1 MKQLSVGQI
10 IMIAIFGVV
19 GWALCGAIV
28 FVGRELMPMDTT
40 LMVHAIGAPVIFG
53 ALSWIY
59 FTRFGYTKPLVTAAV
74 FVGIVIFM
82 DVVLVALVIERSLEM
97 FESLIGTWI
106 PWVLIFF
113 STYLTGLVVEAR
125 SARVREA

>member
-10 IMIAIFGVV
+10 IVIAIFGVV

-28 FVGRELMPMDTT
+28 FIGRDLMPMDTT

-59 FTRFGYTKPLVTAAV
+59 FSRFGYTKPLVTAAL

-113 STYLTGLVVEAR
+113 STYLTGLVVETR
-125 SARVREA
+125 SIRTREA

>member
-1 MKQLSVGQI
+1 MKKLSARQLLVV
-10 IMIAIFGVV
+10 ALFGLV

-28 FVGRELMPMDTT
+28 FIGREFMPMDAT
-40 LMVHAIGAPVIFG
+40 LIVHAIGAPVIFS
-53 ALSWIY
+53 AISWIY
-59 FTRFGYTKPLVTAAV
+59 FTRFSYTKPLTTAAL

-106 PWVLIFF
+106 PWALIFM
-113 STYLTGLVVEAR
+113 STYLTGLVVESR
-125 SARVREA
+125 STRMQEA

>member
-10 IMIAIFGVV
+10 IVIAIFGVV

-28 FVGRELMPMDTT
+28 FIGRGLMPMDTT

-59 FTRFGYTKPLVTAAV
+59 FSRFGYTKPLVTAAL

-113 STYLTGLVVEAR
+113 STYLTGLVVETR
-125 SARVREA
+125 SIRTREA

>member
-10 IMIAIFGVV
+10 IVIAIFGVV

-28 FVGRELMPMDTT
+28 FIGRELMPMDTT

-59 FTRFGYTKPLVTAAV
+59 FSRFGYTKPLVTAAL

-82 DVVLVALVIERSLEM
+82 DVVLVALIIERSLEM

-125 SARVREA
+125 STRVREA

>member
-1 MKQLSVGQI
+1 MTRLGIRQLLV
-10 IMIAIFGVV
+10 IALFGLV

-40 LMVHAIGAPVIFG
+40 LIVHAVGAPVIFG

-59 FTRFGYTKPLVTAAV
+59 FTRFGYTRPLTTAAV

-82 DVVLVALVIERSLEM
+82 DVVLVALIIERSMEM
-97 FESLIGTWI
+97 FQSLIGTWI

-113 STYLTGLVVEAR
+113 STYLTGQVVEAR
-125 SARVREA
+125 STQVREA